1 LIYGQRPTH
10 ASRHIITGTFR
21 YLRDLLIVASY
32 LLSMHFSF
40 YPISMPGVYMSM
52 CLCLPSGTLSQFS
65 TDQGSLSSKA
75 LKYLGSEGKY
85 ANNLE
90 EITFSLK
97 FVLLCFRREVSF
109 NKRRIF
115 GGLDRQ
121 GDTASANLGR
131 HRENAE

>member
-1 LIYGQRPTH
+1 
-10 ASRHIITGTFR
+10 
-21 YLRDLLIVASY
+21 
-32 LLSMHFSF
+32 
-40 YPISMPGVYMSM
+40 MSM

-97 FVLLCFRREVSF
+97 FVLSCLPRDDLAPKRGTFSGLNLGREVSP
-109 NKRRIF
+109 KP
-115 GGLDRQ
+115 LL
-121 GDTASANLGR
+121 TVVAKVA
-131 HRENAE
+131 A